1 MASIIKNIHQI
12 LLNGNLYNLIDKTA
26 QNRINNLMKSE
37 TSFSTYEAT
46 NETTKATDV
55 LPTSGNLNNV
65 YRISNWNGI
74 EYDPSAFSEYAWN
87 GKRWILLSVKNNS
100 LVQVITQ
107 EQYDELS
114 NEQKN
119 SGTWYFIE
127 EEE

>member
-37 TSFSTYEAT
+37 TSFFTYEAT
-46 NETTKATDV
+46 DETTKATDV
-55 LPTSGNLNNV
+55 LPPSGNINNV
-65 YRISNWNGI
+65 YRLSNWNGI

-107 EQYDELS
+107 EQYDGLS
-114 NEQKN
+114 GKQKN